1 MLTLLLA
8 ALTLY
13 LGDENAALAGKGKA
27 DSTVLSFAGATTDD
41 LIAKLDEGI
50 LKDVEADTVDLF
62 IGANNTKIRSYA
74 EETPL
79 DTVLDAKDITVR
91 LRKRY
96 PKAVIAL
103 NPLAYIETDS
113 LENRLR
119 NYEVNRAYVYLHEG
133 GGKMIFMRQPDWMYK
148 CPAPSKWKP
157 SGSAS
162 SACIKKYWLD
172 NLKDPRLK
180 KKREEQRT
188 RNIKEWDCVMLGD
201 SITHFWEKINGK
213 AYFDRNL
220 GSKWKIFNLGF
231 GGDSTQNTIWN
242 LLNSGYTDGV
252 KVKLFTVLIGTNN
265 IHLKSTDDDI
275 AKTADACG
283 VILDIIRERHP
294 ESKIVLFPLLPK
306 TDAKHPGV
314 FQKLHR
320 QYNAIIGKYADGKSV
335 IWAGELWDR
344 YWATADAQGNL
355 PKTMLCDGCHPG
367 TEGYCVWG
375 EILKTYLKRY
385 CKR

>member
-8 ALTLY
+8 VATLY

-50 LKDVEADTVDLF
+50 LKDVEADAVELF
-62 IGANNTKIRSYA
+62 IGANNTKTRTYA
-74 EETPL
+74 DETPL
-79 DTVLDAKDITVR
+79 DTVLDAKEITVR

-96 PKAVIAL
+96 PKATIAL
-103 NPLAYIETDS
+103 NPIAYAEADS

-119 NYEVNRAYVYLHEG
+119 NYEVNRAYVYLHDQRGE
-133 GGKMIFMRQPDWMYK
+133 KMFMRQPDWMYRR
-148 CPAPSKWKP
+148 PAPSRWKP
-157 SGSAS
+157 TGSPS
-162 SACIKKYWLD
+162 SPCIKKYWLD

-180 KKREEQRT
+180 LKREEQRV
-188 RNIKEWDCVMLGD
+188 RNVKEWDCVMLGD
-201 SITHFWEKINGK
+201 SVTHFWELVNGK
-213 AYFDRNL
+213 PYFDRHMRDN
-220 GSKWKIFNLGF
+220 WKIFNLGF

-242 LLNSGYTDGV
+242 LLNSGYTDGS
-252 KVKLFTVLIGTNN
+252 KVKLFTVLIGNNN
-265 IHLKSTDDDI
+265 IHAKSTDEDLS
-275 AKTADACG
+275 KVADGCRMVLD
-283 VILDIIRERHP
+283 VIRYRHP

-306 TDAKHPGV
+306 MVAKQPGV
-314 FQKLHR
+314 FQGLHR
-320 QYNAIIGKYADGKSV
+320 KYNALISRYADGENV

-355 PKTMLCDGCHPG
+355 PKDMLCDGCHPG
-367 TEGYCVWG
+367 REGYRVWG

-385 CKR
+385 CK